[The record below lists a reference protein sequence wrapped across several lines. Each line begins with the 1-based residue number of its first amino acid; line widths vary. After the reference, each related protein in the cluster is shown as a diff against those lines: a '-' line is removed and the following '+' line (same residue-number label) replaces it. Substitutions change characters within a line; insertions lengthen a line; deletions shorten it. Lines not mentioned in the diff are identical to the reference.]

1 MIKEK
6 NKALINSLIG
16 RAEVGSYEQRNK
28 HVIAHV
34 TPAGKFRGELSA
46 TINLWVLS

>member
-1 MIKEK
+1 MIKETTK
-6 NKALINSLIG
+6 VLINSLIG
-16 RAEVGSYEQRNK
+16 QSKVDSYEQRNK